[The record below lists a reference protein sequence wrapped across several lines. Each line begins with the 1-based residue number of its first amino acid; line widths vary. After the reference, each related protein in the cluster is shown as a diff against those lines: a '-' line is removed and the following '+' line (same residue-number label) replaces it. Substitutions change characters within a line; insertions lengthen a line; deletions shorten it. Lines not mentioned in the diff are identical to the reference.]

1 MLKNVKIIRSIDER
15 LVDAGISN
23 LSTKNLEGITLF
35 RVVSS
40 RGVNHGQHKDR
51 SFYCE

>member
-23 LSTKNLEGITLF
+23 LSTKNLDDFELVWKPQLKNSLAED
-35 RVVSS
+35 RVW
-40 RGVNHGQHKDR
+40 D
-51 SFYCE
+51 